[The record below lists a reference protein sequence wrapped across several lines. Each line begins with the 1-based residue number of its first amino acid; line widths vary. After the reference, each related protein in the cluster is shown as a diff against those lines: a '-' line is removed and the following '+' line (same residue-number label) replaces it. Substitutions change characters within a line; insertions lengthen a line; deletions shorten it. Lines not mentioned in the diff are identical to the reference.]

1 MAKIVIDPL
10 TRIEG
15 HLKIEAMVEGG
26 VVRKAT
32 SSGMLFRGLEIIL
45 KGRDPRDAPQIAS
58 RICGVCPTCHCI
70 ASTLCLDNAFG
81 IADKIPKNGRILRNL
96 IQGANFIQSH
106 ILHFYHL
113 AALDFV
119 DVTKVAD
126 YEGKE
131 PALVSVQKF
140 ISRALSEGNM
150 YMLAPFYP
158 RYEGDYRLSTKENQ
172 MAVAHYVEAFKARRT
187 AHELSAIFS
196 GLMPHQKSILPGG
209 ATENVTVDKIA
220 KFMWQLEQLRY
231 FIDNV
236 YIPDVITVGKA
247 YPDYFSIGSGCGNYL
262 AYGVFALDVARTDL
276 AQPRFLAS
284 GTTSMDT
291 LRYASLDAAQI
302 TEDVLHSRYS
312 SPSGLHPAEGQTE
325 PAPYKPNAYSWVKS
339 PRYKG
344 AVYEVGPLARLIVNY
359 AQQNSIVCSAM
370 DSMMSELGLAPV
382 NLASTLGRHVTRALD
397 AKLIADEMAKW
408 VLELEPDAPTYVEYE
423 LPSNAEAAGLW
434 EGPRGALGH
443 WISIKDGKIENYQ
456 CVVPTTWN
464 ASPRDDKE
472 QPGPIEQAIEGTKI
486 KDEGNPFE
494 IVRIVRSF
502 DPCLACAVHLITPKR
517 TELGK
522 FQVC

>member
-15 HLKIEAMVEGG
+15 HLKIEAVVEDG
-26 VVRKAT
+26 VVKEAK
-32 SSGMLFRGLEIIL
+32 SCGMLFRGLEIIL
-45 KGRDPRDAPQIAS
+45 KGRDPRDAPQITS
-58 RICGVCPTCHCI
+58 RICGVCPTTHCV
-70 ASTLCLDNAFG
+70 ASTLCLDDAFG

-96 IQGANFIQSH
+96 IQGANYIQSH

-126 YEGKE
+126 YEGNE
-131 PALVSVQKF
+131 PALVSVRNF
-140 ISRALSEGNM
+140 ISRAQSEGNM

-158 RYEGDYRLSTKENQ
+158 RYEGDYRLSAEENQ
-172 MAVAHYVEAFKARRT
+172 MAVAHYVAALEARRT
-187 AHELSAIFS
+187 AHELSATFS
-196 GLMPHQKSILPGG
+196 GLMPHQKSVLPGG
-209 ATENVTVDKIA
+209 ATENVTVSKVA
-220 KFMWQLEQLRY
+220 NFMWQLEQLRS

-247 YPDYFSIGSGCGNYL
+247 YLDYLSIGSGCGKYL
-262 AYGVFALDVARTDL
+262 SYGVFILDS

-284 GTTSMDT
+284 GTTSIDT
-291 LRYASLDAAQI
+291 LQYAPLDAAQI
-302 TEDVLHSRYS
+302 TEDVRHSRYS

-325 PAPYKPNAYSWVKS
+325 PAPFKAEAYSWVKS

-344 AVYEVGPLARLIVNY
+344 GVYEVGPLARLLVNY
-359 AQQNSIVCSAM
+359 TQQNSVVCAAVDGM
-370 DSMMSELGLAPV
+370 LSELGLTPAD
-382 NLASTLGRHVTRALD
+382 LAGTLGRHITRAIE
-397 AKLIADEMAKW
+397 AKLVADEMAKW
-408 VLELEPDAPTYVEYE
+408 VLELEPDAPTYVEHK
-423 LPSNAEAAGLW
+423 LPSKAEGVGLW

-486 KDEGNPFE
+486 KDEENPFE

-502 DPCLACAVHLITPKR
+502 DPCLACAIHLITPRR
-517 TELGK
+517 TELGRFK
-522 FQVC
+522 VC